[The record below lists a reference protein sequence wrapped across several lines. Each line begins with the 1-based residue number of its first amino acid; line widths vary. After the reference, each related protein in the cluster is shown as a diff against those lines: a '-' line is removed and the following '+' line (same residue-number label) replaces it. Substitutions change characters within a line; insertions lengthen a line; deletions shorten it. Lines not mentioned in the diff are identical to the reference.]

1 MKKEEMETLKENQ
14 QENTEQDKKKQ
25 EADRQEK
32 AAARRKKVKII
43 LLRNLAGVLA
53 IMWMCIIFAFS
64 AQTKEESGAVSNSF
78 TYQLVSNTRTFF
90 NLDLSDARVKEIAD
104 AIEGFVRKA
113 AHMTEFGILS
123 VLLFIWIG
131 QWEMSL
137 LRRGLTASGA
147 AAVYAASD
155 EIHQLFVPGRSGRF
169 TDVCI
174 DSAGAVLG
182 VVVFVLIVKLITSVR
197 ALNEKREARRLQ
209 KADARIQGKAEEHI
223 CREAETEQQI
233 EEAAGTDAVR

>member
-1 MKKEEMETLKENQ
+1 MNKMGCNRKKKEEAG
-14 QENTEQDKKKQ
+14 EQDVAKQ
-25 EADRQEK
+25 EESRQDK
-32 AAARRKKVKII
+32 AAARRNRMKIVF
-43 LLRNLAGVLA
+43 LRNLAGVLA

-78 TYQLVSNTRTFF
+78 TYQIVSSTRTFF

-113 AHMTEFGILS
+113 AHMTEFGVLS

-131 QWEMSL
+131 QWEMGL

-147 AAVYAASD
+147 AAVYAATD
-155 EIHQLFVPGRSGRF
+155 EIHQLFVPGRAGRF
-169 TDVCI
+169 SDVCI

-182 VVVFVLIVKLITSVR
+182 VVVFVLIVKLITVIR
-197 ALNEKREARRLQ
+197 TLREKREARRLCKVQ
-209 KADARIQGKAEEHI
+209 AEPV
-223 CREAETEQQI
+223 EQTQQT
-233 EEAAGTDAVR
+233 EEAAED